1 MTIWALDYGMA
12 HKLPKDVEPRLMG
25 SFGILVEFMLTL
37 DRSVKKIFFDS
48 SDIF

>member
-1 MTIWALDYGMA
+1 MA
-12 HKLPKDVEPRLMG
+12 HKLSKDVEPRLMG

-37 DRSVKKIFFDS
+37 DRSVKKMIFFDS